1 MKGFYIGLGAL
12 AVGGVGVLVVAM
24 SRGGA
29 TLPSGPINVEAIE
42 MARSWPGYVLG
53 DPEAPVEIIE
63 YADFE
68 CAGCRV
74 QWVLTVQDIKQR
86 LVATG
91 QARLTFRDFPLTSH
105 MNSAP
110 AHHAAACAADQGM
123 FQQMH
128 DKLFDT
134 QPQWTGRTGAE
145 SMFRGY
151 ARELGLDLEEYD
163 ACTGEGRHRGR
174 LQASYEGGL
183 ALGVNSTPTFI
194 VGDHLYTDGVTYDLI
209 KALVDS
215 IAAIGEQ

>member
-12 AVGGVGVLVVAM
+12 AVGGIGVLLVAM

-53 DPEAPVEIIE
+53 DPNAPVEIIE

-68 CAGCRV
+68 CGGCRL
-74 QWVLTVQDIKQR
+74 QWVLTVQDVKQR

-91 QARLTFRDFPLTSH
+91 RARLTFRDFPLSIH
-105 MNSAP
+105 MNSRP
-110 AHHAAACAADQGM
+110 AHHAAACADDQGM

-151 ARELGLDLEEYD
+151 ARELGLDLGEYD

-174 LQASYEGGL
+174 LQASFDGGV
-183 ALGVNSTPTFI
+183 ALGVNQTPSFVI
-194 VGDHLYTDGVTYDLI
+194 GNQIYSENVTYDLI

-215 IAAIGEQ
+215 IAPVEQQ